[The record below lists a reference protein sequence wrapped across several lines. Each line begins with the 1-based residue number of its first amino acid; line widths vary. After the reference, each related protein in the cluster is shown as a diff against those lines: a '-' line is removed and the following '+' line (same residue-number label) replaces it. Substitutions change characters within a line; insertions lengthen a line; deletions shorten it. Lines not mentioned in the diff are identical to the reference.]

1 MNNNTEKGGIRLS
14 QIVKIIKRNVIII
27 ALVIVLALGAGYGY
41 TKMQKPTYTASEGMF
56 FKATNLN
63 YPTVAYNVNAMK
75 AYIDTVLDFC
85 DEGVVLDRA
94 ESYYINY
101 VNTKNSR
108 EQAGET
114 YTLKQFFNDN
124 ELNDVY
130 VEQENR
136 VRTHY
141 QKSSIKVYAE
151 ETEELETSF
160 YFTISYTD
168 GTYDE
173 AADKAK
179 ILSYAINKESVK
191 KIGEDEYKY
200 FDGIKIDITNA
211 GTIGVS
217 NNLSKTKTIILFGL
231 IGVAAAALVVYLR
244 QVLDNTVKNTEDLE
258 EITGVSNFSHI
269 GRKKGGN

>member
-1 MNNNTEKGGIRLS
+1 MNNNTEKGGFKVS
-14 QIVKIIKRNVIII
+14 QIVKIIKRNIILI
-27 ALVIVLALGAGYGY
+27 ALVIILALGAGYGY
-41 TKMQKPTYTASEGMF
+41 TKVQKPSYTASEGMF
-56 FKATNLN
+56 FKATNIKN
-63 YPTVAYNVNAMK
+63 PSVSYNVNAMK

-94 ESYYINY
+94 ESYYISY

-108 EQAGET
+108 EQAGEN
-114 YTLKQFFNDN
+114 YTLKQFFSDND
-124 ELNDVY
+124 LNDVY
-130 VEQENR
+130 VVEDNV
-136 VRTHY
+136 VRKYYST
-141 QKSSIKVYAE
+141 SAIRVYAE

-173 AADKAK
+173 AAEKAK
-179 ILSYAINKESVK
+179 ILAYAFNKESDQRVS
-191 KIGEDEYKY
+191 EDELKY
-200 FDGIKIDITNA
+200 FDGIEVEVTNA

-217 NNLSKTKTIILFGL
+217 NNVSKTKTIILFGL
-231 IGVAAAALVVYLR
+231 IGIAVAALIVYLR
-244 QVLDNTVKNTEDLE
+244 QILDNTIKNTEDLE